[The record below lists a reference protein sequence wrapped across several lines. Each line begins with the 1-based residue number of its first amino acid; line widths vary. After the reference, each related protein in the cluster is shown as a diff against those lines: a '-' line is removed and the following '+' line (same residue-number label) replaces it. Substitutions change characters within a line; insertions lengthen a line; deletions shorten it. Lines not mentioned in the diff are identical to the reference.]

1 MHILVTGGSGLVGRR
16 IVRRLSSEHE
26 VLALDQREPQD
37 AISRHVS
44 VDILDVASL
53 RPLMEGI
60 DAVVHAAGI
69 PGPAFGTPDDM
80 YMTNIEGTRRVA
92 KAAFERGV
100 IRFVNISSES
110 VLGFAFG
117 RHKVSPRYF
126 PINEDH
132 GLQPAD
138 PYGRSKLRAEEAL
151 ADCRPDRAV
160 AVSLRP
166 PWVWVP
172 EEYAQCRRLTHD
184 PESWVGG
191 LWAYIHGDDLARAV
205 ECALNADLAPGHHP
219 LYVAAA
225 DNGTI
230 FRTRELTQRYYP
242 QVEVRAGIAEF
253 GGLISGAQA
262 AGSIGFTPNLTW
274 RGFLS

>member
-16 IVRRLSSEHE
+16 IVRHLSSDHE
-26 VLALDQREPQD
+26 VLTLDQREPQD

-44 VDILDVASL
+44 IDILDVASL
-53 RPLMEGI
+53 RPLMDGV

-80 YMTNIEGTRRVA
+80 YLNNIEGTRRVA

-100 IRFVNISSES
+100 TRFVNISSES

-117 RHKVSPRYF
+117 RRRVLPRYF

-132 GLQPAD
+132 RLQPAD
-138 PYGRSKLRAEEAL
+138 PYGRSKLTAEEAL

-205 ECALNADLAPGHHP
+205 ECALNADLTPGHHP
-219 LYVAAA
+219 LYVAAS

-230 FRTRELTQRYYP
+230 FRTRELIQRYYP
-242 QVEVRAGIAEF
+242 QVEVRPGIGEF
-253 GGLISGAQA
+253 GGLISGALA
-262 AGSIGFTPNLTW
+262 AGSIGFTPSLTW
-274 RGFLS
+274 RGFLA